1 MRRRPA
7 SPCFVRVLPVP
18 SGWRASQASPR
29 LASSTSG
36 IGYSPYRLAEQSAGN
51 KENQN
56 KENQVMRLR
65 LGFLLVLMA
74 ALATAPTCL
83 GMTSPQAVTLKDFP
97 SDFSTFLTNPPAAVT
112 SFLPTDAHVALAV
125 AVSGQQL
132 GDVISVDYVMPSGQ
146 VSSALSHAWSALTG
160 DNIGLPYLMV
170 LDMLQIAGQLPAS
183 TPGQWSA
190 KFYYHPA
197 SSTTRTL
204 LTTLTFTIG
213 TTGGGGGGGSCTY
226 ILGATSASV
235 VAGAVSGT
243 VSVTAA
249 SGCSWTAVSNNTSWL
264 TVYGGSSGSGNA
276 YVTYMVTANS
286 STSSR
291 TGTLTIAGQTF
302 TVTQAGAFSGSN
314 LTVNTIYLQGGSY
327 SAGNFNV
334 NAGYF
339 STAHGFFNYPL
350 GVSAPSTSSPLLN
363 ASDWSINIPP
373 GTYYLYLANQPATIG
388 SAVMLTVMWSDGSQS
403 DSIFT
408 VGSLNGTGNW
418 PLIQDSG
425 FLSLGGTGIT
435 NANRVNTT
443 GLSPDSSS
451 NIVLTLTITAPG
463 AGGGGGG
470 GGSCSYTLGS
480 ASASL
485 AASATTG
492 TVSVAAASGCA
503 WTAVSNNTSWL
514 TVTSGASGSGNGT
527 VGYSATANSGSSART
542 GTITIGGQTFTVS
555 QAAAASCSYSLG
567 AASASLAASAPTG
580 TVSVT
585 AASGCAWTAVSNNTS
600 WLTVTSGAS
609 GSGNGTV
616 NYSATANSGSSARTG
631 TIAIGGQTF
640 TVAQAAAS
648 ACWYQLT
655 PTSQSMGGA
664 FWSGAVAVT
673 APVGCPWTAVSSTTW
688 ITVTSGGSGSGNG
701 MFYYNVATNPDTTVR
716 SGAITVM
723 GQAFSIQQFGSNPTC
738 NYMIGV
744 PWASAPAGGTP
755 GTVSVSAESGCTWT
769 AVSNNTSWLTV
780 TSGATG
786 SGNGTVVY
794 SVTANTSSSSRTG
807 TITIAGQTFTVA
819 QVGAT
824 GTDVVLAVDGGTF
837 ARTLGFNQGLPHV
850 YFVNRLTPSSYPAT
864 LKNVQI
870 YFGNRSN
877 GLPVNNPITVVWAA
891 ASGGGNTL
899 SGGAFTTLPATVTA
913 LGSFDTYTVSPMTIA
928 SGDFMVG
935 FEVDNPAGI
944 YPADV
949 DTSSPSQQ
957 RSYYS
962 TDGVTFGLLDAAG
975 LAGNLAIRATVTLG
989 SGSGAGGTC
998 TASISPTSQ
1007 TIAASG
1013 GSGSVSVTDGNGCTW
1028 TANSSDSWAS
1038 IASGASGSGNGTVQY
1053 SVAANTGTSART
1065 ATLTIAGLAFTL
1077 TQSGTSGGG
1086 GGGGTSVNLVNGSFE
1101 QPGGNDILGA
1111 TGTTITGWTVVAET
1125 NVDYIHSYFTCSDGA
1140 FCLDLDGTPGAG
1152 GIAQTFATT
1161 SGAAYT
1167 VTFDMAGNPGGGP
1180 SVKQMRVQAAGQ
1192 SANFSFD
1199 ITGHSA
1205 NSMGWTTKTWTFTA
1219 NSSSTTLEFDSLD
1232 GASSLYGPALD
1243 NVRVTAGS
1251 GSGGGGGGGANAT
1264 GITLEG
1270 GAYASGT
1277 FSSNQQIWDTLSSS
1291 THWVLGVSAPSV
1303 TSPLLNASD
1312 KSVNIPTGT
1321 YYLYSEPTS
1330 ASFGTAARITVQW
1343 SGGGQDQAIFAPASL
1358 STSGNWTRLSG
1369 STNLSLAS
1377 TGITNANRVSSTLS
1391 AGGDSDNVLQLTIAA
1406 SSAGGGGGGCTYQ
1419 LESPATTAMPASTT
1433 GSLAISTQTGC
1444 PWTAVSNASWI
1455 TITSATSGTGTTIIF
1470 YKLDTN
1476 SGQDQRTG
1484 TISVGGQTYYV
1495 TQSGMSAC
1503 SYVLSLN
1510 SATAPAGGTSNYLN
1524 LTTSVGC
1531 PYTVTSN
1538 ASWITITSSATDVIN
1553 GVVKYTVA
1561 PYTGTSPR
1569 AGTITIAGLTFTI
1582 TQASICTYSISP
1594 TSASVAA
1601 AGGTGGVSVTVASG
1615 CSWTAAPNANWI
1627 TIASGASGSGNGTV
1641 NYSVGANTATTARTG
1656 TATIATQ
1663 TFTVTQAAAG
1673 GGGGGGTGA
1682 NLLVNGSFEQPG
1694 GNDILS
1700 AAGSTITGWT
1710 VVAGTNVDYIHTYF
1724 TCSDGAFCLDL
1735 DGTPGAGG
1743 IAQTFATTPGTA
1755 YTVTFDM
1762 AGNPAAGPT
1771 VKQMRVQAA
1780 GQSASFSFDITG
1792 HSANSMGWTTKTWT
1806 FTANSSSTTLEFDSL
1821 DGPNS
1826 NYGPALDNVR
1836 VTAGSGSG
1844 GGGGG
1849 GANATGITLEGG
1861 AYASGTFSS
1870 NQQIWDTLS
1879 SSWHWVL
1886 GVSAPSVT
1894 SPMLNASDKSV
1905 NIPTGTYYLY
1915 SEPTSASFGTAAR
1928 LTVQWSG
1935 GGQDQAIFAPASL
1948 STSGNWTRLSGSTNL
1963 SLASTGITNANRV
1976 SSTLSAVG
1984 DSDNVLQLTIA
1995 ASSVGGGG
2003 GGCTYQL
2010 ESPATT
2016 AMPASTTGSL
2026 AISTQ
2031 TGCPC
2036 TAVSNASWITI
2047 TSATSGTG
2055 TTIIFYKLDTNSG
2068 QDQRTGTI
2076 SVGGQTYY
2084 VTQSGM
2090 SACSYVLS
2098 LNSATAPAGGT
2109 SNYLN
2114 LTTSVGCPY
2123 TVTSNASWITITSS
2137 ATDVINGVVKYTV
2150 APYTGTSPRAGTIT
2164 IAGLTFTITQASI
2177 CTYSISPTSASVAA
2191 AGGTGGVS
2199 VTVASGCSWT
2209 AAANASW
2216 ITIAS
2221 GASGSGNGTVNYS
2234 VGANTATTAR
2244 TGTATIATQ
2253 TFTVTQA
2260 AAGGGGGGG
2269 TGANLLVNGSFE
2281 QPGGNDILSATGS
2294 TITGWT
2300 VVAGTNVDY
2309 IHTYFTCSDGAFC
2322 LDMDGTPGAGGIA
2335 QTFAT
2340 TPGTAYTVTFDMA
2353 GNPAAGPTVKQ
2364 MRVQAAGQ
2372 SASFSFDITGHSANS
2387 MGWTTKTWTFT
2398 ANSSST
2404 TLEFDSLDG
2413 SNSNYGPA
2421 LDNVR
2426 VTAGG
2431 GGGTCTFSINPT
2443 SQNVPSSGGSGSVT
2457 VTAASG

>member
-291 TGTLTIAGQTF
+291 SGTLTIAGQTF

-470 GGSCSYTLGS
+470 GGSCSYALGA

-485 AASATTG
+485 AASAPTG
-492 TVSVAAASGCA
+492 TVSVTAASGCA

-567 AASASLAASAPTG
+567 AASASLAASATTG

-631 TIAIGGQTF
+631 TITIGGQTF

-786 SGNGTVVY
+786 SGNGTVAYNVA
-794 SVTANTSSSSRTG
+794 ANTSSSSRTG

-1065 ATLTIAGLAFTL
+1065 ATLTIAGLAFTI

-1086 GGGGTSVNLVNGSFE
+1086 GGGGTSANLVNGSFE

-1111 TGTTITGWTVVAET
+1111 TGTTITGWTVVAGT
-1125 NVDYIHSYFTCSDGA
+1125 NVDYIHTYFTCSDGV

-1205 NSMGWTTKTWTFTA
+1205 TSMGWTTKTWTFTA

-1232 GASSLYGPALD
+1232 GASSLFGPALD

-1312 KSVNIPTGT
+1312 KSVNIPAGT

-1330 ASFGTAARITVQW
+1330 ASFGTAARLTVQW

-1569 AGTITIAGLTFTI
+1569 AGTI
-1582 TQASICTYSISP
+1582 S
-1594 TSASVAA
+1594 
-1601 AGGTGGVSVTVASG
+1601 
-1615 CSWTAAPNANWI
+1615 
-1627 TIASGASGSGNGTV
+1627 
-1641 NYSVGANTATTARTG
+1641 
-1656 TATIATQ
+1656 
-1663 TFTVTQAAAG
+1663 
-1673 GGGGGGTGA
+1673 
-1682 NLLVNGSFEQPG
+1682 
-1694 GNDILS
+1694 
-1700 AAGSTITGWT
+1700 
-1710 VVAGTNVDYIHTYF
+1710 
-1724 TCSDGAFCLDL
+1724 
-1735 DGTPGAGG
+1735 
-1743 IAQTFATTPGTA
+1743 
-1755 YTVTFDM
+1755 
-1762 AGNPAAGPT
+1762 
-1771 VKQMRVQAA
+1771 
-1780 GQSASFSFDITG
+1780 
-1792 HSANSMGWTTKTWT
+1792 
-1806 FTANSSSTTLEFDSL
+1806 
-1821 DGPNS
+1821 
-1826 NYGPALDNVR
+1826 
-1836 VTAGSGSG
+1836 
-1844 GGGGG
+1844 
-1849 GANATGITLEGG
+1849 
-1861 AYASGTFSS
+1861 
-1870 NQQIWDTLS
+1870 
-1879 SSWHWVL
+1879 
-1886 GVSAPSVT
+1886 
-1894 SPMLNASDKSV
+1894 
-1905 NIPTGTYYLY
+1905 
-1915 SEPTSASFGTAAR
+1915 
-1928 LTVQWSG
+1928 
-1935 GGQDQAIFAPASL
+1935 
-1948 STSGNWTRLSGSTNL
+1948 
-1963 SLASTGITNANRV
+1963 
-1976 SSTLSAVG
+1976 
-1984 DSDNVLQLTIA
+1984 
-1995 ASSVGGGG
+1995 
-2003 GGCTYQL
+2003 
-2010 ESPATT
+2010 
-2016 AMPASTTGSL
+2016 
-2026 AISTQ
+2026 
-2031 TGCPC
+2031 
-2036 TAVSNASWITI
+2036 
-2047 TSATSGTG
+2047 
-2055 TTIIFYKLDTNSG
+2055 
-2068 QDQRTGTI
+2068 
-2076 SVGGQTYY
+2076 
-2084 VTQSGM
+2084 
-2090 SACSYVLS
+2090 
-2098 LNSATAPAGGT
+2098 
-2109 SNYLN
+2109 
-2114 LTTSVGCPY
+2114 
-2123 TVTSNASWITITSS
+2123 
-2137 ATDVINGVVKYTV
+2137 
-2150 APYTGTSPRAGTIT
+2150 

-2322 LDMDGTPGAGGIA
+2322 LDLDGTPGAGGIA

-2413 SNSNYGPA
+2413 PNSNYGPA

-2431 GGGTCTFSINPT
+2431 GGGTTCTFSISPT
-2443 SQNVPSSGGSGSVT
+2443 SQNVASGGGSGSVA
-2457 VTAASG
+2457 VTAASGCAWTASSSAGWLSITSGASGSGNGTVSYTVAANTATTARTGTITIAGQTFTMTQDAAAVVTGQGPTLGGVVNAADYTANFAPGMIVSLFGTNFAAAVNLASTIPLPNNLAGVSVEVVDGSQVLNAPLFFVSQLQINAQLPFNMTSSSVQVRVHNSQGVSGTQTIAITPRSPRLFTQTQDGKGDAVVVHADYGVVNANSPAAPGETLILFLTGLGAVSPAIAAGQAGGDGSASKPVNLVSDTVSVSVDGFPATVPFAGLAPYYVGLYQVNFQVPVDAAIGNLPITVMASSQISQSQVSFACGMTWHASGSATIGVSGGTLNAGNLTLDVPSGSFAASTPITVQVANNPPVDPDRAGDVFAVTGMPSTTAAPIAISINVPGAPLVADQTYISLQEPGSGVGPLYLKATVQGNVVSATLPPRMALADGSMAVGGNKPQANNSMAAAENQPQADAAETLVVEVLTGLGSSDSPSGNFQLLYDKSLTKADMDNLAKTADDIPFTLSNIGFGDAWNSVAKTGGLVVVVKGDPDTR

>member
-291 TGTLTIAGQTF
+291 SGTLTIAGQTF

-403 DSIFT
+403 DSIFS

-435 NANRVNTT
+435 SANRVNTT

-567 AASASLAASAPTG
+567 AASASLAASATTGTVSVTAASGCAWTAVSNNTSWLTVTSGASGSGNGTVGYSATANSGSSARTGTITIGGQTFTVSQAAAASCSYSLGAASASLAASATTG

-631 TIAIGGQTF
+631 TITIGGQTF

-786 SGNGTVVY
+786 SGNGTVAYNV
-794 SVTANTSSSSRTG
+794 AAKDRKSSRTG

-1013 GSGSVSVTDGNGCTW
+1013 GSGSVSVTDGTGCTW

-1038 IASGASGSGNGTVQY
+1038 ITSGASGSGNGTVQY
-1053 SVAANTGTSART
+1053 SVAANTGTSSRT
-1065 ATLTIAGLAFTL
+1065 ATLTIAGLAFTI

-1111 TGTTITGWTVVAET
+1111 TGTTITGWTVVAGT
-1125 NVDYIHSYFTCSDGA
+1125 NVDYIHTYFTCSDGV

-1232 GASSLYGPALD
+1232 GASSLFGPALD

-1270 GAYASGT
+1270 GAYSSGT
-1277 FSSNQQIWDTLSSS
+1277 FSGNQQIWDTLSSS

-1312 KSVNIPTGT
+1312 KSVNIPAGT

-1330 ASFGTAARITVQW
+1330 ASFGTA
-1343 SGGGQDQAIFAPASL
+1343 
-1358 STSGNWTRLSG
+1358 
-1369 STNLSLAS
+1369 
-1377 TGITNANRVSSTLS
+1377 
-1391 AGGDSDNVLQLTIAA
+1391 
-1406 SSAGGGGGGCTYQ
+1406 
-1419 LESPATTAMPASTT
+1419 
-1433 GSLAISTQTGC
+1433 
-1444 PWTAVSNASWI
+1444 
-1455 TITSATSGTGTTIIF
+1455 
-1470 YKLDTN
+1470 
-1476 SGQDQRTG
+1476 
-1484 TISVGGQTYYV
+1484 
-1495 TQSGMSAC
+1495 
-1503 SYVLSLN
+1503 
-1510 SATAPAGGTSNYLN
+1510 
-1524 LTTSVGC
+1524 
-1531 PYTVTSN
+1531 
-1538 ASWITITSSATDVIN
+1538 
-1553 GVVKYTVA
+1553 
-1561 PYTGTSPR
+1561 
-1569 AGTITIAGLTFTI
+1569 
-1582 TQASICTYSISP
+1582 
-1594 TSASVAA
+1594 
-1601 AGGTGGVSVTVASG
+1601 
-1615 CSWTAAPNANWI
+1615 
-1627 TIASGASGSGNGTV
+1627 
-1641 NYSVGANTATTARTG
+1641 
-1656 TATIATQ
+1656 
-1663 TFTVTQAAAG
+1663 
-1673 GGGGGGTGA
+1673 
-1682 NLLVNGSFEQPG
+1682 
-1694 GNDILS
+1694 
-1700 AAGSTITGWT
+1700 
-1710 VVAGTNVDYIHTYF
+1710 
-1724 TCSDGAFCLDL
+1724 
-1735 DGTPGAGG
+1735 
-1743 IAQTFATTPGTA
+1743 
-1755 YTVTFDM
+1755 
-1762 AGNPAAGPT
+1762 
-1771 VKQMRVQAA
+1771 
-1780 GQSASFSFDITG
+1780 
-1792 HSANSMGWTTKTWT
+1792 
-1806 FTANSSSTTLEFDSL
+1806 
-1821 DGPNS
+1821 
-1826 NYGPALDNVR
+1826 
-1836 VTAGSGSG
+1836 
-1844 GGGGG
+1844 
-1849 GANATGITLEGG
+1849 
-1861 AYASGTFSS
+1861 
-1870 NQQIWDTLS
+1870 
-1879 SSWHWVL
+1879 
-1886 GVSAPSVT
+1886 
-1894 SPMLNASDKSV
+1894 
-1905 NIPTGTYYLY
+1905 
-1915 SEPTSASFGTAAR
+1915 
-1928 LTVQWSG
+1928 
-1935 GGQDQAIFAPASL
+1935 
-1948 STSGNWTRLSGSTNL
+1948 
-1963 SLASTGITNANRV
+1963 
-1976 SSTLSAVG
+1976 
-1984 DSDNVLQLTIA
+1984 
-1995 ASSVGGGG
+1995 
-2003 GGCTYQL
+2003 
-2010 ESPATT
+2010 
-2016 AMPASTTGSL
+2016 
-2026 AISTQ
+2026 
-2031 TGCPC
+2031 
-2036 TAVSNASWITI
+2036 
-2047 TSATSGTG
+2047 
-2055 TTIIFYKLDTNSG
+2055 
-2068 QDQRTGTI
+2068 
-2076 SVGGQTYY
+2076 
-2084 VTQSGM
+2084 
-2090 SACSYVLS
+2090 
-2098 LNSATAPAGGT
+2098 
-2109 SNYLN
+2109 
-2114 LTTSVGCPY
+2114 
-2123 TVTSNASWITITSS
+2123 
-2137 ATDVINGVVKYTV
+2137 
-2150 APYTGTSPRAGTIT
+2150 
-2164 IAGLTFTITQASI
+2164 
-2177 CTYSISPTSASVAA
+2177 
-2191 AGGTGGVS
+2191 
-2199 VTVASGCSWT
+2199 
-2209 AAANASW
+2209 
-2216 ITIAS
+2216 
-2221 GASGSGNGTVNYS
+2221 
-2234 VGANTATTAR
+2234 
-2244 TGTATIATQ
+2244 
-2253 TFTVTQA
+2253 
-2260 AAGGGGGGG
+2260 
-2269 TGANLLVNGSFE
+2269 
-2281 QPGGNDILSATGS
+2281 
-2294 TITGWT
+2294 
-2300 VVAGTNVDY
+2300 
-2309 IHTYFTCSDGAFC
+2309 
-2322 LDMDGTPGAGGIA
+2322 
-2335 QTFAT
+2335 
-2340 TPGTAYTVTFDMA
+2340 
-2353 GNPAAGPTVKQ
+2353 
-2364 MRVQAAGQ
+2364 
-2372 SASFSFDITGHSANS
+2372 
-2387 MGWTTKTWTFT
+2387 
-2398 ANSSST
+2398 
-2404 TLEFDSLDG
+2404 
-2413 SNSNYGPA
+2413 
-2421 LDNVR
+2421 
-2426 VTAGG
+2426 
-2431 GGGTCTFSINPT
+2431 
-2443 SQNVPSSGGSGSVT
+2443 
-2457 VTAASG
+2457 